1 MFSILILRRDRVVSY
16 LDGRPQVRTGDHE
29 LLFATRA
36 FMEARIRER
45 VLRLPGVCYSADGD
59 SGTLAADIV
68 VDAMGR
74 GSRMAGWLAGVWR
87 FSPR

>member
-1 MFSILILRRDRVVSY
+1 
-16 LDGRPQVRTGDHE
+16 
-29 LLFATRA
+29 
-36 FMEARIRER
+36 MEARIRER
-45 VLRLPGVCYSADGD
+45 VLRLPGVCHSADGD

-74 GSRMAGWLAGVWR
+74 GSRMADWLAGVWR